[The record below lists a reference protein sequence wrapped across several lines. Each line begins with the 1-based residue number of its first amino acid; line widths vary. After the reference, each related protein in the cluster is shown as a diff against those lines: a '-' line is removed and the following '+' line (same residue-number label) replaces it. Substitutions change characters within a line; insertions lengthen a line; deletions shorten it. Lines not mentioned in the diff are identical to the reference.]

1 MHADPEV
8 MRDYGGP
15 ISRTGSDAKL
25 DRYMAS
31 HDEHG
36 FSRWA
41 VETHAGEFLGYAG
54 VMPSGPDHPLGFHVQ
69 IG

>member
-41 VETHAGEFLGYAG
+41 VETHSGEFFGYAG